1 MTRQMTRRS
10 PCSRESTASC
20 LSVSKVAWRQESFS
34 YEAKFKG
41 SGIVSLPNERRRAIR
56 LLVMCAIVRMGRSR
70 HSQRDRR
77 AVSKRSNTISR
88 PDRSGPLWIKWK
100 KFFWSRRDVIQ
111 HFELRDDLLTNMD
124 HLKSLIRE
132 VPDFPKPGINFYDI
146 TTLLKHP
153 EGLRNTVDA
162 LAAQF
167 EGERVDSV
175 IGVEARGFI
184 FAPALAYHL
193 GAGFVPVRK
202 PRKLPAECA
211 SISYDL
217 EYGQDTLEIHRDA
230 IGDGHRVLI
239 ADDLLATGGT
249 ARAVV
254 DLVEQLG
261 GTVVG
266 LVFVVELEFLPGREK
281 LAGYDVRSLIKYQS

>member
-1 MTRQMTRRS
+1 
-10 PCSRESTASC
+10 
-20 LSVSKVAWRQESFS
+20 
-34 YEAKFKG
+34 
-41 SGIVSLPNERRRAIR
+41 
-56 LLVMCAIVRMGRSR
+56 
-70 HSQRDRR
+70 
-77 AVSKRSNTISR
+77 
-88 PDRSGPLWIKWK
+88 
-100 KFFWSRRDVIQ
+100 
-111 HFELRDDLLTNMD
+111 MD
-124 HLKSLIRE
+124 NLKNLIRE

-146 TTLLKHP
+146 TTLLKDP
-153 EGLRNTVDA
+153 DGLRLTVEA

-167 EGERVDSV
+167 EGVKVDTV
-175 IGVEARGFI
+175 VGVEARGFI

-230 IGDGHRVLI
+230 IGEGHRVLI

-254 DLVEQLG
+254 DLVERLG

-266 LVFVVELEFLPGREK
+266 LAFVVELTFLQGR
-281 LAGYDVRSLIKYQS
+281 ARCD